1 MKGLTMK
8 QIFKSRER
16 LWVSLFIISFAILL
30 VTPQLFTRKVIL
42 GSDSIFHYNRF
53 YEAAMQLKN
62 GNFSYFLS
70 LYGFQQSGRI
80 VNALY
85 GPFFAYLQGGLIL
98 ISGTWFRYQIVSR
111 VLLHILAE
119 SSMYALLKQ
128 CKVKTS
134 IALSLG
140 LLYATTFSI
149 QYWTMRQGFSS
160 WGAALLPYCFIPAIH
175 YVFYQRVDQVRL
187 ALSMALIF
195 QIHVL
200 SALMLAMMYLP
211 FYLYTF
217 VKATTSK
224 KKETILK
231 VLIAVILFLLL
242 TVNVWGVILYL
253 RGANHLLD
261 PFINREIGKN
271 GIDGTAR
278 YWLYTPISL
287 MVLLILQ
294 FIYAIV
300 NWKKLARW
308 KRILHFIYFVFF
320 FLSTGLFPWQYLV
333 ENGNTFAELI
343 QFPFRFFVPATI
355 LLLAITGLTVTRFVN
370 WRKSIAVLLFAFAGV
385 GLIQNIMDTTDRVKS
400 AAQDGELISIVKHTY
415 VEGDYQTISLTMNDS
430 DLSQF
435 LNLVVKSTPDYVPIY
450 GTIGKQNTYDLYYE
464 NIVTNQRTEKLIKDN
479 YLVLTWQA
487 DEGEELNLPI
497 VVYKD
502 SILTL
507 NGKELDKDDYNLSTI
522 GTPTVSSQEGKN
534 KLELRYQE
542 PEWLFVAIS
551 APLIVLGTIG
561 LQCLYT
567 KISIKGSLST
577 VVG

>member
-16 LWVSLFIISFAILL
+16 LWVSLFIIGFAILL

-242 TVNVWGVILYL
+242 TVNVWGVLFYL

-487 DEGEELNLPI
+487 DEGEKLNLPI

-542 PEWLFVAIS
+542 PEWLFVAIG
-551 APLIVLGTIG
+551 APLIVLGIIG
-561 LQCLYT
+561 LQWIY
-567 KISIKGSLST
+567 IKVKT
-577 VVG
+577 QKVA

>member
-1 MKGLTMK
+1 MK

-217 VKATTSK
+217 VKATTYK

-242 TVNVWGVILYL
+242 TVNVWGVLLYL

-464 NIVTNQRTEKLIKDN
+464 NIVMNQRTEKLIKDN

-502 SILTL
+502 SILIL

-551 APLIVLGTIG
+551 APLVVLGTIG
-561 LQCLYT
+561 LQWLYT
-567 KISIKGSLST
+567 KISIKK
-577 VVG
+577 VA

>member
-1 MKGLTMK
+1 MK

-16 LWVSLFIISFAILL
+16 LWVSLFIIVFAILL

-195 QIHVL
+195 QVHVL
-200 SALMLAMMYLP
+200 SALMLVMMYLP
-211 FYLYTF
+211 FYIYTF
-217 VKATTSK
+217 VKVTASK
-224 KKETILK
+224 KKETIVK
-231 VLIAVILFLLL
+231 ILIAIILFLLL
-242 TVNVWGVILYL
+242 TVNVWGVLLYL

-294 FIYAIV
+294 FIYAIA

-435 LNLVVKSTPDYVPIY
+435 LNLVVKPTPDYVPIY

-464 NIVTNQRTEKLIKDN
+464 NIVTNQRTEKLIEDN

-542 PEWLFVAIS
+542 PEWIFVAIS
-551 APLIVLGTIG
+551 APLIVLGIIG
-561 LQCLYT
+561 LQWIY
-567 KISIKGSLST
+567 IKVKT
-577 VVG
+577 QRVA

>member
-1 MKGLTMK
+1 MK

-242 TVNVWGVILYL
+242 TVNVWGVLLYL

-464 NIVTNQRTEKLIKDN
+464 NIVMNQRTEKLIKDN

-551 APLIVLGTIG
+551 APLVVLGTIG

-567 KISIKGSLST
+567 KISIKK
-577 VVG
+577 VA

>member
-1 MKGLTMK
+1 MK

-16 LWVSLFIISFAILL
+16 LWVSLFIIGFAILL

-242 TVNVWGVILYL
+242 TVNVWGVLFYL

-261 PFINREIGKN
+261 PFINRKIGKN

-464 NIVTNQRTEKLIKDN
+464 NIVMNQRTEKLIKDN

-551 APLIVLGTIG
+551 APLVVLGTIG
-561 LQCLYT
+561 LQWLYT
-567 KISIKGSLST
+567 KISIKK
-577 VVG
+577 VA

>member
-16 LWVSLFIISFAILL
+16 LWVSLFIIGFAILL

-242 TVNVWGVILYL
+242 TVNVWGVLLYL

-385 GLIQNIMDTTDRVKS
+385 GLIQNIMDTTDRVNS

-435 LNLVVKSTPDYVPIY
+435 LNLVVKPTPDYVPIY

-534 KLELRYQE
+534 KLELRYHE

-551 APLIVLGTIG
+551 APLIVLGIIG
-561 LQCLYT
+561 LQWIY
-567 KISIKGSLST
+567 IKVKT
-577 VVG
+577 QRVA

>member
-242 TVNVWGVILYL
+242 TVNVWGVLLYL

-261 PFINREIGKN
+261 PFINRKIGKN

-400 AAQDGELISIVKHTY
+400 AVQDGELISIVKHTY

-435 LNLVVKSTPDYVPIY
+435 LNLVVKPTPDYVPIY

-487 DEGEELNLPI
+487 DEGEKLNLPI

-551 APLIVLGTIG
+551 APLIVLGIIG
-561 LQCLYT
+561 LQWIY
-567 KISIKGSLST
+567 IKVKT
-577 VVG
+577 QRVA

>member
-1 MKGLTMK
+1 MK

-16 LWVSLFIISFAILL
+16 LWVSLFIIGFAILL

-175 YVFYQRVDQVRL
+175 YVFYQRVNQVRL

-242 TVNVWGVILYL
+242 TVNVWGVLLYL
-253 RGANHLLD
+253 RDANHLLD

-400 AAQDGELISIVKHTY
+400 AVQDGELISIVKHTY

-435 LNLVVKSTPDYVPIY
+435 LNLVVKPTPDYVPIY

-551 APLIVLGTIG
+551 TPLIVLGIIG
-561 LQCLYT
+561 LQWIY
-567 KISIKGSLST
+567 IKVKT
-577 VVG
+577 QRVA

>member
-1 MKGLTMK
+1 MK
-8 QIFKSRER
+8 QFFKSKEK
-16 LWVSLFIISFAILL
+16 LWVPLIIVVFAVLL

-42 GSDSIFHYNRF
+42 GSDSVFHYNRF

-85 GPFFAYLQGGLIL
+85 GPFFAYLQGGLVL

-111 VLLHILAE
+111 ILLHILAE

-128 CKVKTS
+128 CKVKTT

-160 WGAALLPYCFIPAIH
+160 WGAALLPFCFIPAIR
-175 YVFYQRVDQVRL
+175 YIFYQKVEPIRL

-195 QIHVL
+195 QVHVL
-200 SALMLAMMYLP
+200 SALMLVMMYIP

-217 VKATTSK
+217 VTLSVAK
-224 KKETILK
+224 KKETFLQ
-231 VLIAVILFLLL
+231 VFIAVILFLLL
-242 TVNVWGVILYL
+242 TVNIWLILLYL
-253 RGANHLLD
+253 RGTNHLLD

-287 MVLLILQ
+287 MVLLVLQ
-294 FIYAIV
+294 FVYAIL
-300 NWKKLARW
+300 NWKKFGQME
-308 KRILHFIYFVFF
+308 KILHFIYFIFFSYQQVFF
-320 FLSTGLFPWQYLV
+320 RGSTLV

-370 WRKSIAVLLFAFAGV
+370 WRKSIAVLLFAFCGHW
-385 GLIQNIMDTTDRVKS
+385 S
-400 AAQDGELISIVKHTY
+400 HSEYDGYYRSCKKLRHKMVN
-415 VEGDYQTISLTMNDS
+415 L
-430 DLSQF
+430 LPL
-435 LNLVVKSTPDYVPIY
+435 LN
-450 GTIGKQNTYDLYYE
+450 
-464 NIVTNQRTEKLIKDN
+464 
-479 YLVLTWQA
+479 
-487 DEGEELNLPI
+487 
-497 VVYKD
+497 
-502 SILTL
+502 ILTL
-507 NGKELDKDDYNLSTI
+507 KEIT
-522 GTPTVSSQEGKN
+522 
-534 KLELRYQE
+534 RR
-542 PEWLFVAIS
+542 
-551 APLIVLGTIG
+551 
-561 LQCLYT
+561 
-567 KISIKGSLST
+567 
-577 VVG
+577 

>member
-1 MKGLTMK
+1 MK

-16 LWVSLFIISFAILL
+16 LWVSLFIIVFAILL

-435 LNLVVKSTPDYVPIY
+435 LNLVVKPTPDYVPIY

-464 NIVTNQRTEKLIKDN
+464 NIVTNQKTEKLIKDN

-487 DEGEELNLPI
+487 DEGEELKLPI

-551 APLIVLGTIG
+551 APLIVLGIIG
-561 LQCLYT
+561 LQW
-567 KISIKGSLST
+567 I
-577 VVG
+577 

>member
-1 MKGLTMK
+1 MK

-16 LWVSLFIISFAILL
+16 LWVSLFIIAFAILL

-242 TVNVWGVILYL
+242 TVNVWGVLLYL

-435 LNLVVKSTPDYVPIY
+435 LNLVVKPTPDYVPIY
-450 GTIGKQNTYDLYYE
+450 GIIGKQNTYDLYYE

-551 APLIVLGTIG
+551 APLIVLGIIG
-561 LQCLYT
+561 LQWIY
-567 KISIKGSLST
+567 IKVKT
-577 VVG
+577 QKVA

>member
-1 MKGLTMK
+1 MK

-16 LWVSLFIISFAILL
+16 LWVSLFIIVFAILL

-195 QIHVL
+195 QVHVL
-200 SALMLAMMYLP
+200 SALMLVMMYLP
-211 FYLYTF
+211 FYIYTF
-217 VKATTSK
+217 VKVTASK
-224 KKETILK
+224 KKETIVK

-242 TVNVWGVILYL
+242 TVNVWGVLLYL

-294 FIYAIV
+294 FIYAIA

-435 LNLVVKSTPDYVPIY
+435 LNLVVKPTPDYVPIY

-464 NIVTNQRTEKLIKDN
+464 NIVTNQRTEKLIEDN

-542 PEWLFVAIS
+542 PEWIFVAIS
-551 APLIVLGTIG
+551 APLIVLGIIS
-561 LQCLYT
+561 LQWIYIKV
-567 KISIKGSLST
+567 KIQK
-577 VVG
+577 VA

>member
-1 MKGLTMK
+1 MK

-16 LWVSLFIISFAILL
+16 LWVSLFIIVFAILL

-195 QIHVL
+195 QVHVL
-200 SALMLAMMYLP
+200 SALMLVMMYLP

-217 VKATTSK
+217 VKVTASK
-224 KKETILK
+224 KKETIVK

-242 TVNVWGVILYL
+242 TVNVWGVLLYL

-435 LNLVVKSTPDYVPIY
+435 LNLVVKPTPDYVPIY

-464 NIVTNQRTEKLIKDN
+464 NIVTNQRTEKLIEDN

-542 PEWLFVAIS
+542 PEWIFVAIS
-551 APLIVLGTIG
+551 APLIVLGIIS
-561 LQCLYT
+561 LQWIY
-567 KISIKGSLST
+567 IKVKT
-577 VVG
+577 QKVA

>member
-370 WRKSIAVLLFAFAGV
+370 WRKSISVLLFAFAGV

-435 LNLVVKSTPDYVPIY
+435 LNLVVKPTPDYVPIY

-551 APLIVLGTIG
+551 APLIVLGIIG
-561 LQCLYT
+561 LQWIY
-567 KISIKGSLST
+567 IKVKT
-577 VVG
+577 QRVA

>member
-1 MKGLTMK
+1 MK

-242 TVNVWGVILYL
+242 TVNVWGVLLYL

-385 GLIQNIMDTTDRVKS
+385 GLIQNIMDTTDRVNS

-435 LNLVVKSTPDYVPIY
+435 LNLVVKPTPDYVPIY

-534 KLELRYQE
+534 KLELRYHE

-551 APLIVLGTIG
+551 APLIVLGIIG
-561 LQCLYT
+561 LQWIY
-567 KISIKGSLST
+567 IKVKT
-577 VVG
+577 QRVA

>member
-1 MKGLTMK
+1 MK

-16 LWVSLFIISFAILL
+16 LWVSLFIIGFAILL

-119 SSMYALLKQ
+119 SSMYVLLKQ

-140 LLYATTFSI
+140 LLYATTLSI

-175 YVFYQRVDQVRL
+175 YVFYQRVNQVRL

-242 TVNVWGVILYL
+242 TVNVWGVLLYL
-253 RGANHLLD
+253 RDANHLLD

-400 AAQDGELISIVKHTY
+400 AVQDGELISIVKHTY

-435 LNLVVKSTPDYVPIY
+435 LNLVVKPTPDYVPIY

-507 NGKELDKDDYNLSTI
+507 NGK
-522 GTPTVSSQEGKN
+522 
-534 KLELRYQE
+534 
-542 PEWLFVAIS
+542 
-551 APLIVLGTIG
+551 G
-561 LQCLYT
+561 L
-567 KISIKGSLST
+567 
-577 VVG
+577 

>member
-1 MKGLTMK
+1 MK

-16 LWVSLFIISFAILL
+16 LWVSLFIIVFAILL

-195 QIHVL
+195 QVHVL
-200 SALMLAMMYLP
+200 SALMLVMMYLP

-217 VKATTSK
+217 VKVTASK
-224 KKETILK
+224 KKETIVK

-242 TVNVWGVILYL
+242 TVNVWGVLLYL

-415 VEGDYQTISLTMNDS
+415 VEGDYQTISLAMNDS

-435 LNLVVKSTPDYVPIY
+435 LNLVVKPTPDYVPIY

-464 NIVTNQRTEKLIKDN
+464 NIVTNQRTEKLIEDN

-522 GTPTVSSQEGKN
+522 GTPIVSSQEGKN

-542 PEWLFVAIS
+542 PEWIFVAIS
-551 APLIVLGTIG
+551 APLIVLEIIS
-561 LQCLYT
+561 LQWIY
-567 KISIKGSLST
+567 IKVKT
-577 VVG
+577 QKVA

>member
-16 LWVSLFIISFAILL
+16 LWVSLFIIGFAILL

-242 TVNVWGVILYL
+242 TVNVWGVLFYL

-435 LNLVVKSTPDYVPIY
+435 LNLVVKPTPDYVPIY

-542 PEWLFVAIS
+542 PEWLFVAIG
-551 APLIVLGTIG
+551 APLIVLGIIG
-561 LQCLYT
+561 LQWIY
-567 KISIKGSLST
+567 IKVKT
-577 VVG
+577 QKVA

>member
-1 MKGLTMK
+1 MK

-16 LWVSLFIISFAILL
+16 LWVSLFIIGFAILL

-242 TVNVWGVILYL
+242 TVNVWGVLFYL

-551 APLIVLGTIG
+551 APLIVLGIIG
-561 LQCLYT
+561 LQWIY
-567 KISIKGSLST
+567 IKVKT
-577 VVG
+577 QRVA

>member
-1 MKGLTMK
+1 MK

-16 LWVSLFIISFAILL
+16 LWVSLFIIGFAILL

-200 SALMLAMMYLP
+200 SALMLAMMYIP

-242 TVNVWGVILYL
+242 TVNVWGVLLYL

-385 GLIQNIMDTTDRVKS
+385 GLIQNIMDTTDRVES

-561 LQCLYT
+561 LQWLYT
-567 KISIKGSLST
+567 KISIKK
-577 VVG
+577 VA

>member
-1 MKGLTMK
+1 MK

-16 LWVSLFIISFAILL
+16 LWVSLFIIVFAILL

-195 QIHVL
+195 QVHVL
-200 SALMLAMMYLP
+200 SALMLVMMYLP
-211 FYLYTF
+211 FYIYTF
-217 VKATTSK
+217 VKVTASK
-224 KKETILK
+224 KKETIVK

-242 TVNVWGVILYL
+242 TVNVWGVLLYL

-435 LNLVVKSTPDYVPIY
+435 LNLVVKPTPDYVPIY

-464 NIVTNQRTEKLIKDN
+464 NIVTNQRTEKLIEDN

-542 PEWLFVAIS
+542 PEWIFVAIS
-551 APLIVLGTIG
+551 APLIVLGIIS
-561 LQCLYT
+561 LQWIY
-567 KISIKGSLST
+567 IKVKT
-577 VVG
+577 QKVA

>member
-1 MKGLTMK
+1 MK

-16 LWVSLFIISFAILL
+16 LWVSLFIIVFAILL

-242 TVNVWGVILYL
+242 TVNVWGVLFYL

-551 APLIVLGTIG
+551 APLVVLGTIG
-561 LQCLYT
+561 LQWLYT
-567 KISIKGSLST
+567 KISIKK
-577 VVG
+577 VA

>member
-16 LWVSLFIISFAILL
+16 LWVSLFIIGFAILL

-160 WGAALLPYCFIPAIH
+160 WGVALLPYCFIPAIH

-242 TVNVWGVILYL
+242 TVNVWGVLLYL
-253 RGANHLLD
+253 RDANHLLD

-435 LNLVVKSTPDYVPIY
+435 LNLVVKPTPDYVPIY

-551 APLIVLGTIG
+551 APLIVLGIIV
-561 LQCLYT
+561 LQWIY
-567 KISIKGSLST
+567 IKVKT
-577 VVG
+577 QKVA

>member
-1 MKGLTMK
+1 MK

-16 LWVSLFIISFAILL
+16 LWVSLFIIGFAILL

-242 TVNVWGVILYL
+242 TVNVWGVLLYL

-542 PEWLFVAIS
+542 PEWLFVAIG
-551 APLIVLGTIG
+551 APLIVLGIIG
-561 LQCLYT
+561 LQWIY
-567 KISIKGSLST
+567 IKVKT
-577 VVG
+577 QKVA

>member
-1 MKGLTMK
+1 MK

-400 AAQDGELISIVKHTY
+400 AVQDGELISIVKHTY

-435 LNLVVKSTPDYVPIY
+435 LNLVVKPTPDYVPIY

-487 DEGEELNLPI
+487 NEGEELNLPI

-551 APLIVLGTIG
+551 APLIVLGIIG
-561 LQCLYT
+561 LQWIY
-567 KISIKGSLST
+567 IKVKTQAPCQL
-577 VVG
+577 

>member
-1 MKGLTMK
+1 MK

-16 LWVSLFIISFAILL
+16 LWVSLFIIVFAILL

-195 QIHVL
+195 QVHVL
-200 SALMLAMMYLP
+200 SALMLVMMYLP
-211 FYLYTF
+211 FYIYTF
-217 VKATTSK
+217 VKVTASK
-224 KKETILK
+224 KKETIVK

-242 TVNVWGVILYL
+242 TVNVWGVLLYL

-435 LNLVVKSTPDYVPIY
+435 LNLVVKPTPDYVPIY

-464 NIVTNQRTEKLIKDN
+464 NIVTNQRTEKLIEDN

-542 PEWLFVAIS
+542 PEWLFVAIG
-551 APLIVLGTIG
+551 APLIVLGIIG
-561 LQCLYT
+561 LQWIY
-567 KISIKGSLST
+567 IKVKT
-577 VVG
+577 QKVA

>member
-1 MKGLTMK
+1 MK

-242 TVNVWGVILYL
+242 TVNVWGVLLYL

-464 NIVTNQRTEKLIKDN
+464 NIVMNQRTEKLIKDN

-551 APLIVLGTIG
+551 APLVVLGTIG
-561 LQCLYT
+561 LQWLYT
-567 KISIKGSLST
+567 KISIKK
-577 VVG
+577 VA

>member
-231 VLIAVILFLLL
+231 ALIAVILFLLL
-242 TVNVWGVILYL
+242 TVNVWGVLLYL

-385 GLIQNIMDTTDRVKS
+385 GLIQNIMDTTDRVNS

-435 LNLVVKSTPDYVPIY
+435 LNLVVKPTPDYVPIY

-551 APLIVLGTIG
+551 APLIVLGIIG
-561 LQCLYT
+561 LQWIY
-567 KISIKGSLST
+567 IKVKT
-577 VVG
+577 QRVA

>member
-1 MKGLTMK
+1 MK

-16 LWVSLFIISFAILL
+16 LWVSLFIIGFAILL

-200 SALMLAMMYLP
+200 SALMLAMMYIP

-242 TVNVWGVILYL
+242 TVNVWGVLLYL

-522 GTPTVSSQEGKN
+522 GTPTISSQEGKN

-551 APLIVLGTIG
+551 APLIVLGIIA
-561 LQCLYT
+561 LQWIY
-567 KISIKGSLST
+567 IKVKT
-577 VVG
+577 QRVA

>member
-1 MKGLTMK
+1 MK

-242 TVNVWGVILYL
+242 TVNVWGVLLYL

-400 AAQDGELISIVKHTY
+400 AVQDGELISIVKHTY

-435 LNLVVKSTPDYVPIY
+435 LNLVVKPTPDYVPIY

-487 DEGEELNLPI
+487 NEGEELNLPI

-551 APLIVLGTIG
+551 APLIVLGIIG
-561 LQCLYT
+561 LQWIY
-567 KISIKGSLST
+567 IKVKT
-577 VVG
+577 QRVA

>member
-1 MKGLTMK
+1 MK

-16 LWVSLFIISFAILL
+16 LWVSLFIIGFAILL

-242 TVNVWGVILYL
+242 TVNVWGVLLYL

-385 GLIQNIMDTTDRVKS
+385 GLIQNIMDTTDRVNS

-435 LNLVVKSTPDYVPIY
+435 LNLVVKPTPDYVPIY

-551 APLIVLGTIG
+551 TPLIVLGIIG
-561 LQCLYT
+561 LQWIY
-567 KISIKGSLST
+567 IKVKT
-577 VVG
+577 QRVA

>member
-1 MKGLTMK
+1 MK

-16 LWVSLFIISFAILL
+16 LWVSLFIIGFAILL

-200 SALMLAMMYLP
+200 SALMLAMMYIP

-242 TVNVWGVILYL
+242 TVNVWGVLLYL

-561 LQCLYT
+561 LQLLYT
-567 KISIKGSLST
+567 KISIKK
-577 VVG
+577 VA

>member
-16 LWVSLFIISFAILL
+16 LWVSLFIIGFAILL

-224 KKETILK
+224 KKETVLK

-242 TVNVWGVILYL
+242 TVNVWGVLLYL
-253 RGANHLLD
+253 RDANHLLD

-343 QFPFRFFVPATI
+343 QIPFRFFVPATI

-435 LNLVVKSTPDYVPIY
+435 LNLVVKPTPDYVPIY

-522 GTPTVSSQEGKN
+522 GTPTVSSHEGKN

-551 APLIVLGTIG
+551 APLVVLGTIG
-561 LQCLYT
+561 LQWLYT
-567 KISIKGSLST
+567 KISIKK
-577 VVG
+577 VA

>member
-1 MKGLTMK
+1 MK

-16 LWVSLFIISFAILL
+16 LWVSLFIIVFAILL

-53 YEAAMQLKN
+53 YEAAMQFKK

-195 QIHVL
+195 QVHVL
-200 SALMLAMMYLP
+200 SALMLVMMYLP
-211 FYLYTF
+211 FYIYTF
-217 VKATTSK
+217 VKVTASK
-224 KKETILK
+224 KKETIVK

-242 TVNVWGVILYL
+242 TVNVWGVLLYL

-435 LNLVVKSTPDYVPIY
+435 LNLVVKPTPDYVPIY

-464 NIVTNQRTEKLIKDN
+464 NIVTNQRTEKLIEDN

-542 PEWLFVAIS
+542 PEWIFVAIS
-551 APLIVLGTIG
+551 APLIVLGIIS
-561 LQCLYT
+561 LQWIY
-567 KISIKGSLST
+567 IKVKT
-577 VVG
+577 QKVA

>member
-1 MKGLTMK
+1 MK

-16 LWVSLFIISFAILL
+16 LWVSLFIIGFAILL

-242 TVNVWGVILYL
+242 TVNVWGVLFYL

-343 QFPFRFFVPATI
+343 QFSFRFFVPATI

-370 WRKSIAVLLFAFAGV
+370 WRKSIAVLLFTFAGV

-542 PEWLFVAIS
+542 PEWLFVAIG
-551 APLIVLGTIG
+551 APLIVLGIIG
-561 LQCLYT
+561 LQWIY
-567 KISIKGSLST
+567 IKVKT
-577 VVG
+577 QKVA

>member
-1 MKGLTMK
+1 MK

-16 LWVSLFIISFAILL
+16 LWVSLFIIVFAILL

-195 QIHVL
+195 QVHVL
-200 SALMLAMMYLP
+200 SALMLVMMYLP

-217 VKATTSK
+217 VKVTASK
-224 KKETILK
+224 KKETIVK
-231 VLIAVILFLLL
+231 ILIAVILFLLL
-242 TVNVWGVILYL
+242 TVNVWGVLLYL

-435 LNLVVKSTPDYVPIY
+435 LNLVVKPTPDYVPIY

-464 NIVTNQRTEKLIKDN
+464 NIVTNQRTEKLIEDN

-542 PEWLFVAIS
+542 PEWIFVAIS
-551 APLIVLGTIG
+551 APLIVLGIIS
-561 LQCLYT
+561 LQWIYIKV
-567 KISIKGSLST
+567 KIQK
-577 VVG
+577 VA

>member
-400 AAQDGELISIVKHTY
+400 AVQDGELISIVKHTY

-435 LNLVVKSTPDYVPIY
+435 LNLVVKPTPDYVPIY

-487 DEGEELNLPI
+487 NEGEELNLPI

-522 GTPTVSSQEGKN
+522 GTPTVSSQEVKN

-551 APLIVLGTIG
+551 APLIVLGIIG
-561 LQCLYT
+561 LQWIY
-567 KISIKGSLST
+567 IKVKT
-577 VVG
+577 QRVA

>member
-1 MKGLTMK
+1 MK

-16 LWVSLFIISFAILL
+16 LWVSLFIIGFAILL

-200 SALMLAMMYLP
+200 SALMLAMMYIP

-242 TVNVWGVILYL
+242 TVNVWGVLLYL

-370 WRKSIAVLLFAFAGV
+370 WRKSIAVLLFAFAGI
-385 GLIQNIMDTTDRVKS
+385 GLIQNMMDTTDRVKT
-400 AAQDGELISIVKHTY
+400 AAQDGELITIVKHTY

-464 NIVTNQRTEKLIKDN
+464 NTVTNQRTEKLIKDN

-561 LQCLYT
+561 LQWLYT
-567 KISIKGSLST
+567 NISIKK
-577 VVG
+577 VA

>member
-1 MKGLTMK
+1 MK

-253 RGANHLLD
+253 RGENHLLD

-385 GLIQNIMDTTDRVKS
+385 GLIQNIMDTTDRVNS

-435 LNLVVKSTPDYVPIY
+435 LNLVVKPTPDYVPIY

-464 NIVTNQRTEKLIKDN
+464 NIVTNQRTEKLIEDN

-522 GTPTVSSQEGKN
+522 ATPTVSSQEGKN

-551 APLIVLGTIG
+551 APLIVLGIIG
-561 LQCLYT
+561 LQW
-567 KISIKGSLST
+567 IDIKVKT
-577 VVG
+577 QRVA